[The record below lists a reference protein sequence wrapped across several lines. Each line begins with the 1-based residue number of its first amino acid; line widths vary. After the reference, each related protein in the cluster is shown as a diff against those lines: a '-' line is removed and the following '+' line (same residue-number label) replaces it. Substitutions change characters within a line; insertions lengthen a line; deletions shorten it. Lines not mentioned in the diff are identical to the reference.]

1 MTCPQAPPPSREP
14 IPIPTTTAT
23 RILTI
28 SQPRICGWEAAA
40 LWRCVRVTAM
50 CPLPTC
56 PLVTFSDDVSTI
68 SSKIVEYIASN
79 FKKACAFSDLKF
91 ALNKL
96 KENESFAVKFEELKC
111 ASLENIARKL
121 SEEQLR
127 CYHLWAKFLFYL
139 SERRI
144 AKLLDELL
152 DALQLCEKSPA
163 FDERSYKDLQ
173 ILAGDII
180 GVGHRR

>member
-1 MTCPQAPPPSREP
+1 
-14 IPIPTTTAT
+14 
-23 RILTI
+23 
-28 SQPRICGWEAAA
+28 
-40 LWRCVRVTAM
+40 M

-91 ALNKL
+91 ALNKM
-96 KENESFAVKFEELKC
+96 KENESFAVEIEELKC

-127 CYHLWAKFLFYL
+127 CYHLCAKFYFTCLK
-139 SERRI
+139 EG
-144 AKLLDELL
+144 LLNYWMN
-152 DALQLCEKSPA
+152 C
-163 FDERSYKDLQ
+163 
-173 ILAGDII
+173 
-180 GVGHRR
+180 